1 MEVLLGWLQ
10 NALLTPIKRL
20 LCYNVS
26 EYEIFRPFS
35 PGFTAASKSFLCSQ
49 HLLSLPFHP
58 SSWDR
63 RGKNWAKNFINVDPD
78 PDPDLIPDFSRF
90 FHVWLLAIS
99 LIFQL
104 GVAVYK
110 KILKEQQVL
119 QFCQNSSPR
128 ERFTGLVRE
137 YREAAERHCPHWLQ
151 QRLLHRLHPC
161 LHDFLQH
168 MAKLQADRGTGE
180 S

>member
-1 MEVLLGWLQ
+1 ML
-10 NALLTPIKRL
+10 
-20 LCYNVS
+20 YVS
-26 EYEIFRPFS
+26 EFWNLSSLLARFYGGFEILP
-35 PGFTAASKSFLCSQ
+35 
-49 HLLSLPFHP
+49 LLSASPQSPLPSIFL
-58 SSWDR
+58 
-63 RGKNWAKNFINVDPD
+63 GKTWEKMSTKFINVDPD
-78 PDPDLIPDFSRF
+78 PDLISNFFYIGHF

-161 LHDFLQH
+161 LHPCLQH
-168 MAKLQADRGTGE
+168 MAELQADRGTGE

>member
-1 MEVLLGWLQ
+1 MKSSVPSRQVLRRLRNPSL
-10 NALLTPIKRL
+10 ALSISS
-20 LCYNVS
+20 VS
-26 EYEIFRPFS
+26 PSFHL
-35 PGFTAASKSFLCSQ
+35 PGT
-49 HLLSLPFHP
+49 
-58 SSWDR
+58 DEE
-63 RGKNWAKNFINVDPD
+63 KNEHKIHKCGSRSRF
-78 PDPDLIPDFSRF
+78 LIPDFSHF

-161 LHDFLQH
+161 LHGCLQH
-168 MAKLQADRGTGE
+168 MAKLQADWGTG
-180 S
+180 